1 MKYFLV
7 KEEGNY
13 CGYDDEYLIKTDKDE
28 KAADD
33 FACEH
38 ADERT
43 AEEADFY
50 DEEYEE
56 DEEELHI
63 GFTMEE
69 ITEEQFNEY
78 VKKGYSVYDV

>member
-7 KEEGNY
+7 EEEDNF
-13 CGYDDEYLIKTDKDE
+13 CGYADEYLIKTDKDE

-50 DEEYEE
+50 DEDE
-56 DEEELHI
+56 DDVEELHI
-63 GFTMEE
+63 GFDMEE
-69 ITEEQFNEY
+69 ITEEQFNKY
-78 VKKGYSVYDV
+78 VKEGYLVNIV

>member
-7 KEEGNY
+7 EEEGNY
-13 CGYDDEYLIKTDKDE
+13 YGYDDEYLIKTDKDE
-28 KAADD
+28 KTADD

-43 AEEADFY
+43 AEEADYY
-50 DEEYEE
+50 DI
-56 DEEELHI
+56 EEEAEEVHI
-63 GFTMEE
+63 GFNMDE

-78 VKKGYSVYDV
+78 VKKGYSVNIV

>member
-7 KEEGNY
+7 EEEGNY
-13 CGYDDEYLIKTDKDE
+13 CGYDDKYLIKTDKDE

-43 AEEADFY
+43 AEEATFY
-50 DEEYEE
+50 LEE
-56 DEEELHI
+56 DEDEELHI
-63 GFTMEE
+63 GFDMEE

-78 VKKGYSVYDV
+78 VGKGYSVNIV

>member
-38 ADERT
+38 ADERSI
-43 AEEADFY
+43 EEADFY
-50 DEEYEE
+50 LEE
-56 DEEELHI
+56 DEELHI
-63 GFTMEE
+63 GFDMEE

-78 VKKGYSVYDV
+78 VKKEYSVYDV

>member
-7 KEEGNY
+7 NEEGNY

-28 KAADD
+28 KTADD

-38 ADERT
+38 ADERSI
-43 AEEADFY
+43 EEATFY
-50 DEEYEE
+50 LEE
-56 DEEELHI
+56 DEEDEELHI
-63 GFTMEE
+63 GFLMEE

>member
-7 KEEGNY
+7 EEEGNY

-50 DEEYEE
+50 DEE
-56 DEEELHI
+56 DEEELYI